1 MAASSTENH
10 KDLLTVPWTNIV
22 RFIRQLGHDL
32 RNNLNAAQLQSAY
45 IVELSEDAE
54 LKKEINRLREMI
66 SEMAANLQRVT
77 TGLGQI
83 NPTFMSY
90 RAADFIED
98 LKQKIATDFGG
109 QDLKVTWEV
118 QLGDAS
124 LNIDP
129 QLLQQA
135 FMELFTN
142 AFQHERGE
150 GALAVRA
157 YADDG
162 RFVLALREPKARFE
176 LSTEKWGYEPLRNIS
191 PRHYGLGLNRVRIIL
206 EAHGGQLRAH
216 YDPNTSVL
224 TTTVTLPLLRE

>member
-10 KDLLTVPWTNIV
+10 KDLLTVPWANIV

-45 IVELSEDAE
+45 IAELSEDAE

-90 RAADFIED
+90 RAADFVED

-109 QDLKVTWEV
+109 QDLKFTWEV

-124 LNIDP
+124 LNID
-129 QLLQQA
+129 
-135 FMELFTN
+135 
-142 AFQHERGE
+142 
-150 GALAVRA
+150 
-157 YADDG
+157 
-162 RFVLALREPKARFE
+162 
-176 LSTEKWGYEPLRNIS
+176 
-191 PRHYGLGLNRVRIIL
+191 
-206 EAHGGQLRAH
+206 
-216 YDPNTSVL
+216 
-224 TTTVTLPLLRE
+224 